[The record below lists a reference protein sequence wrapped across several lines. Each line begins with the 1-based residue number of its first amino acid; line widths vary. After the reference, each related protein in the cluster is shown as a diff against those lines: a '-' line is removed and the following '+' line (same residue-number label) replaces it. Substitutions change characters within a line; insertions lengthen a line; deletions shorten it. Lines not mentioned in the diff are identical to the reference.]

1 MIASED
7 PVAAAPEG
15 RHACYI
21 LRSRAGGRTYNG
33 YTNHMARRLRQH
45 NRELVGGARATGR
58 GGPWEVI
65 AVVVAGTNSVEA
77 FTRVRAL
84 SLEWHIRYPTGRRP
98 RPHEFNGPAGRVA
111 GLALALANPKFA
123 DLELEAHVK
132 PEVVP
137 GLTAS

>member
-1 MIASED
+1 MMKPSPD
-7 PVAAAPEG
+7 PAAEAPPE

-21 LRSRAGGRTYNG
+21 LRCTQSGRTYNG

-65 AVVVAGTNSVEA
+65 AVVVGDAA
-77 FTRVRAL
+77 FTHTRAL

-98 RPHEFNGPAGRVA
+98 RPRSYDGAGGRIA
-111 GLALALANPKFA
+111 GLALALKHPKFV
-123 DLELEAHVK
+123 DLALTAHVL
-132 PEVVP
+132 PQF
-137 GLTAS
+137 LTHP